1 MRASNR
7 LPGRDFQAGIR
18 PVAIVPPAIMT
29 PGMHWLLSL
38 IVTASLLLLI
48 AHLVRGFELDGFGAA
63 LLAAIVIG
71 FVNATLGLVLRI
83 LAFPL
88 TLLTFGVFL
97 LVINAI
103 MLKLAAALVPGFR
116 IRGCW
121 PALLA
126 AVLLSV
132 VNFLL
137 GR

>member
-1 MRASNR
+1 M
-7 LPGRDFQAGIR
+7 
-18 PVAIVPPAIMT
+18 V
-29 PGMHWLLSL
+29 HWLLSL
-38 IVTASLLLLI
+38 ILTAVLLLAI

-63 LLAAIVIG
+63 VIAAVVIG

-83 LAFPL
+83 LTFPL
-88 TLLTFGVFL
+88 TLLTFGLFL
-97 LVINAI
+97 LALNAM

-132 VNFLL
+132 ANALL